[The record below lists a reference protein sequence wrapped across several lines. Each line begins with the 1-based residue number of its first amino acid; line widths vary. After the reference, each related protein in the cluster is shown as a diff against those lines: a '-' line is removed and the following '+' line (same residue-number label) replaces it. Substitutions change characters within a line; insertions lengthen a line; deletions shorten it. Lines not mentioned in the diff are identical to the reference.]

1 MERATNMEPVQKC
14 MGSSFFDEHPAVHM
28 QEARKGARVERTDIL
43 ASGPR
48 ENSISLN
55 ESESH

>member
-1 MERATNMEPVQKC
+1 MDRMTNREPVQKC
-14 MGSSFFDEHPAVHM
+14 MGSTFFAEHPAVYVKD
-28 QEARKGARVERTDIL
+28 AREGARVERTDIL
-43 ASGPR
+43 VSR

>member
-14 MGSSFFDEHPAVHM
+14 MGSSFFDEHPAVHVNK
-28 QEARKGARVERTDIL
+28 AREGARVERKDIL
-43 ASGPR
+43 ASRPR

>member
-1 MERATNMEPVQKC
+1 MGPVQKC
-14 MGSSFFDEHPAVHM
+14 MGPNFFDEHPTVYVK
-28 QEARKGARVERTDIL
+28 EAREGAKVKRTDIL
-43 ASGPR
+43 ASRPR

>member
-14 MGSSFFDEHPAVHM
+14 MGSFFFDEHPAVHVK
-28 QEARKGARVERTDIL
+28 EAREGARVDRTDIL
-43 ASGPR
+43 ASRPR

>member
-1 MERATNMEPVQKC
+1 MERTTNMEPVQKC
-14 MGSSFFDEHPAVHM
+14 MGSSFFDEHPAVHVK
-28 QEARKGARVERTDIL
+28 EAWEGARVEQTDIL
-43 ASGPR
+43 VSRPR

>member
-1 MERATNMEPVQKC
+1 MERTTNMEPVQKC
-14 MGSSFFDEHPAVHM
+14 MGSNFFDEHPTVYVK
-28 QEARKGARVERTDIL
+28 EALEGTRVERTDIL
-43 ASGPR
+43 ASRPR